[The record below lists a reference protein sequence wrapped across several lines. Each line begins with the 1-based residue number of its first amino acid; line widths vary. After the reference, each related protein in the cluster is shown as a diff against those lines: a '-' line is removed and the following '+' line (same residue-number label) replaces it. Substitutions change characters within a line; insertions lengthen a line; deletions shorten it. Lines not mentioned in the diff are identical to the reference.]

1 MRAFAVIGAL
11 ALAGCTSPE
20 PVADPAKRPTIV
32 SLNPC
37 TDAIVTEVANAG
49 QILAISHYSHNPNA
63 TSMDIAKARQFAA
76 TGGTVEEVLALQPD
90 IVLAGSFLQPATRA
104 ALDDLGI
111 RVETFGIASTVED
124 SADQIRRIAG
134 LAGDP
139 SRGDA
144 LIAQI
149 EDALRK
155 TEWQGEAVSAVLWQ
169 PAGIVPGEGAL
180 VSTLMQHTGFT
191 SHSAAKGMGQADYL
205 SLEAML
211 ADPPEVL
218 LLAGQERAQQH
229 PALAALETTT
239 LADFDASLLY
249 CGGPTII
256 RAVERLAEIRAA
268 PPPTPSSEE
277 KGALVSRNTLP
288 LLFRGGGRG
297 VVKAGT

>member
-1 MRAFAVIGAL
+1 MLISAL
-11 ALAGCTSPE
+11 ALAGCSSPE

-37 TDAIVTEVANAG
+37 TDAILTEVAAPE
-49 QILAISHYSHNPNA
+49 QVLAISHYSHNPGA
-63 TSMDIAKARQFAA
+63 TSMDLAKARQFAT

-90 IVLAGSFLQPATRA
+90 IVLAGSFLQPATQT

-111 RVETFGIASTVED
+111 RVETFGIAATVED
-124 SADQIRRIAG
+124 SSEQIRRIAE

-139 SRGDA
+139 ARSDA

-149 EDALRK
+149 EEALRK
-155 TEWQGEAVSAVLWQ
+155 TEWQGETISAVLWQ

-180 VSTLMQHTGFT
+180 VSTLMQRTGFA

-205 SLEAML
+205 SLEDML

-218 LLAGQERAQQH
+218 MLAGHERSQQH
-229 PALAALETTT
+229 PALAELGPTM
-239 LADFDASLLY
+239 LADFDTSLLY

-256 RAVERLAEIRAA
+256 RVVERLHTIRE
-268 PPPTPSSEE
+268 S
-277 KGALVSRNTLP
+277 LR
-288 LLFRGGGRG
+288 
-297 VVKAGT
+297 